1 MTEEVNLTLKIC
13 FLGDS
18 SVGKTSLIRKYVF
31 NNFDD
36 TYLMTMG
43 TKVSKKTVNI
53 DMPEMDKKF
62 NVTFMI
68 WDIIGDIHFRGL
80 LHHSYL
86 HGAAGALLVCD
97 ITRPETLESLTTWV
111 ESLNI
116 EGNAEIPI
124 IFMANKCDLKG
135 EQELNE
141 EDIKK
146 VADVYSSLWMLTSAK
161 TGENVEDVFKILG
174 KKMVEKYCAE
184 TYHAREQVA
193 T

>member
-18 SVGKTSLIRKYVF
+18 SVGKTSLIRKYVH

-53 DMPEMDKKF
+53 DMPEMDKTF
-62 NVTFMI
+62 NITFML

-97 ITRPETLESLTTWV
+97 ITRPETMESLSTWV
-111 ESLNI
+111 ESLSL

-124 IFMANKCDLKG
+124 IFMANKCDLENERK
-135 EQELNE
+135 LNE
-141 EDIKK
+141 EDFKK
-146 VADVYSSLWMLTSAK
+146 LADVYSSLWMLTSAK
-161 TGENVEDVFKILG
+161 TGQNVEEVFKILG
-174 KKMVEKYCAE
+174 EKMVEKYCTE
-184 TYHAREQVA
+184 THSADGQVE

>member
-1 MTEEVNLTLKIC
+1 MTEEVDLTLKIC

-18 SVGKTSLIRKYVF
+18 SVGKTSLIRKFVF
-31 NNFDD
+31 DTFDD
-36 TYLMTMG
+36 SYLMTMG
-43 TKVSKKTVNI
+43 TKVTKKTVTVDAPDI
-53 DMPEMDKKF
+53 DKKF

-111 ESLNI
+111 ESLQM
-116 EGNAEIPI
+116 ESEEDVPVV
-124 IFMANKCDLKG
+124 FMANKCDLAKDKK
-135 EQELNE
+135 LNQ
-141 EDIKK
+141 DDVKK
-146 VADVYSSLWMLTSAK
+146 LADVYSSFWLLTSAK
-161 TGENVEDVFKILG
+161 TGKNVEEAFKALG
-174 KKMVEKYCAE
+174 KKMVEKYCLDHE
-184 TYHAREQVA
+184 ITGGG

>member
-31 NNFDD
+31 DNFDD

-43 TKVSKKTVNI
+43 TKVSKKTVNV

-97 ITRPETLESLTTWV
+97 ITRPETLESLCTWV

-135 EQELNE
+135 EQQLSE

-146 VADVYSSLWMLTSAK
+146 IADVYSSLWLLTSAK
-161 TGENVEDVFKILG
+161 TGENVEEVFKILG
-174 KKMVEKYCAE
+174 KKMVEKYCTEIYPSEGQVE
-184 TYHAREQVA
+184 T
-193 T
+193 

>member
-36 TYLMTMG
+36 SYLMTMG
-43 TKVSKKTVNI
+43 TKVSKKTVTI
-53 DMPEMDKKF
+53 EAPEVDKTF

-97 ITRPETLESLTTWV
+97 ITRPETLESLGTWV

-116 EGNAEIPI
+116 ERNADIPI
-124 IFMANKCDLKG
+124 IFMVNKCDLKN
-135 EQELNE
+135 EQQLNE
-141 EDIKK
+141 GDIKRI
-146 VADVYSSLWMLTSAK
+146 ADVYSSLWMLTSAK
-161 TGENVEDVFKILG
+161 TGQNVEEVFKVLG

-184 TYHAREQVA
+184 TYHLEQKVD